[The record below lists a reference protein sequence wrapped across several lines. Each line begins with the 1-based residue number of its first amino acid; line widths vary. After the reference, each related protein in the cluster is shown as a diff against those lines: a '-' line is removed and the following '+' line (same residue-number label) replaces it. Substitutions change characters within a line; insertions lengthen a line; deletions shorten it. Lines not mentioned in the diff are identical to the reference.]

1 MQGTRR
7 IRQVVSA
14 RGLDRPTGS
23 FGALRGLL
31 ERVRTSEYVTVG
43 ASQRFRAVQRQ
54 RTRTA
59 SRVGFLIIAVAAAF
73 DGIVVF
79 DPHLKESLAL
89 LFLNSGV
96 AVMAVVGWKL
106 LPGPLRRYPEPA
118 AFVVTLA
125 MTVATAATGI
135 VLPGLAVE
143 SVGYLLVFPG
153 LIALILPWQ
162 TRTHV
167 RWLIVY
173 AAIALG
179 FLAFETGD
187 GLTTDERGDLIVVAL
202 IALFASLAGHVLL
215 QRAQIRNFS
224 QLQKIQSLRRKADAD
239 MHELARVHQAL
250 ETTAR
255 TDPLTGAANRIRLGE
270 DLLAMRS
277 RINRQDSVH
286 GLIAIDLDRFKL
298 MNDGFGHLA
307 GDDVLRRAVVAM
319 RATLRADEGIYRFGG
334 EEFLVLVQTPDEAT
348 LARVAERLRQ
358 TVADLRIRHP
368 ENVPHGVAT
377 ISLGAVLL
385 AADDLGQ
392 TDDEWFARA
401 DAALYAA
408 KESGRNRAVLA
419 DR

>member
-1 MQGTRR
+1 MEATRR
-7 IRQVVSA
+7 LRHVVTA
-14 RGLDRPTGS
+14 RGLDRPVRPYR
-23 FGALRGLL
+23 ALRALL
-31 ERVRTSEYVTVG
+31 ERIRTSEYVTIG
-43 ASQRFRAVQRQ
+43 ASRRFRAVQRT

-59 SRVGFLIIAVAAAF
+59 SRVGFLIIAGAATF
-73 DGIVVF
+73 DAIVVF
-79 DPHLKESLAL
+79 EPHLKASFLLLILNSATAVLAL
-89 LFLNSGV
+89 T
-96 AVMAVVGWKL
+96 AWRL
-106 LPGPLRRYPEPA
+106 LPGLLRQHPEPA

-125 MTVATAATGI
+125 LTVATAATGI

-143 SVGYLLVFPG
+143 SVGYLLVIPG
-153 LIALILPWQ
+153 LIALILPWR

-215 QRAQIRNFS
+215 QNAQIRNFS

-270 DLLAMRS
+270 DLLAVRS
-277 RINRQDSVH
+277 RINRQDAPH

-298 MNDGFGHLA
+298 MNDNFGHLA
-307 GDDVLRRAVVAM
+307 GDDVLRRTVAAI
-319 RATLRADEGIYRFGG
+319 RGTLRADEGIYRFGG
-334 EEFLVLVQTPDEAT
+334 EEFLVLVQAPDDAS

-377 ISLGAVLL
+377 ISLGAVRLT
-385 AADDLGQ
+385 AEDLSQ

-401 DAALYAA
+401 DAALYLA
-408 KESGRNRAVLA
+408 KEGGRNRAVMA
-419 DR
+419 RQ